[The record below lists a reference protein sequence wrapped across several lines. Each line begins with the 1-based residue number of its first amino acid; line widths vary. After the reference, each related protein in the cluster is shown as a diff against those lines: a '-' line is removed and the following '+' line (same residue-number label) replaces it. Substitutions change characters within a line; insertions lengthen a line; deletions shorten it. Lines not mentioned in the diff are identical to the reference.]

1 MYLIDETYFTNKLEI
16 QGIFDSNNGIAEKLN
31 DYIDIYVSEFLQKL
45 LGVKDFNELKT
56 HIEGALNS
64 DAPEKW
70 AKLIHGTTYTYN
82 GVERIYDGLIKQK
95 GSVKT
100 SILANYVYCKLMAD
114 LETLNGKAVVDPKSS
129 TKMLP
134 RNHFVTVFN
143 EIASEFICTNMYPSV
158 RFIGSVKFIDY
169 LKKDSASD
177 YVTLS
182 EFIIENEIDY
192 PNANVSFIETINQF
206 DL

>member
-16 QGIFDSNNGIAEKLN
+16 HGIFDSNNGVAEKLN
-31 DYIDIYVSEFLQKL
+31 DYIDIYVSEFMQKL
-45 LGVKDFNELKT
+45 LGTKDFNELKN
-56 HIEGALNS
+56 HIEGALKE

-70 AKLIHGTTYTYN
+70 ANLINGTTYIYN
-82 GVERIYDGLIKQK
+82 GVERIYEGLIKQK
-95 GSVKT
+95 GSVKV
-100 SILANYVYCKLMAD
+100 SILANYVYCKLIAD
-114 LETLNGKAVVDPKSS
+114 IETLNGKAVIDPKSS

-143 EIASEFICTNMYPSV
+143 EIASEFISTNMYPSV

-169 LKKDSASD
+169 LKKDSATD

-182 EFIIENEIDY
+182 EFLIENETEY